1 MLAGCEGRPRDTWRV
16 TAWHVTRA
24 IPAKCCKSC
33 QFVTIFIG
41 DIPCI
46 VIPAAIMLPWL
57 IQIDCNSDSWLA
69 HRHPGYI
76 NKYFQR
82 IVWKSASLCIYCLA
96 TVSTYLLNCI
106 IYIQYWLCTMQTS
119 DTQLK
124 IYVVRAGLKWAL
136 RGAGQGWAHQAH
148 QAAVWHKKRKL
159 RRKGKH

>member
-1 MLAGCEGRPRDTWRV
+1 MTLAGTWRV

-33 QFVTIFIG
+33 QFVTIFIV

-76 NKYFQR
+76 NKYFLC
-82 IVWKSASLCIYCLA
+82 IVWKSASPCIYCLA
-96 TVSTYLLNCI
+96 TSHSIYWTALSISNTDYRIYKWWVFRSGHIHRDQGKSLLGPREGHCSHVASI
-106 IYIQYWLCTMQTS
+106 PT
-119 DTQLK
+119 K
-124 IYVVRAGLKWAL
+124 IWSSSQNV
-136 RGAGQGWAHQAH
+136 
-148 QAAVWHKKRKL
+148 
-159 RRKGKH
+159 